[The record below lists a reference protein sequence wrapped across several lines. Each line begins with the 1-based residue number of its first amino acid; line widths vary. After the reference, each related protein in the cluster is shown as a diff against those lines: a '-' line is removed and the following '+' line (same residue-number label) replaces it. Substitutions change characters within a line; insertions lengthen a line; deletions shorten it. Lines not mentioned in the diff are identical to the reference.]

1 MEEYNIKTRV
11 VGVDISNERTT
22 YAVVDI
28 RGNILA
34 EDSFPT
40 TDYPDVN
47 NFVTALSEKIVMLV
61 EDNGGYETIRSIGV
75 SSPSASPVSGCI
87 ENAANLPWKGV
98 VPLAAMLRDRLGL
111 AVGLSN
117 DAHVSALGEYT
128 FGSAHGMKNF
138 IIISL
143 GVGIGSCFFSDG
155 SEHQG
160 HLGFAGEFG
169 HTCVVEGKDGR
180 ECGCG
185 HRGCLEA
192 YVGAVGIARTAK
204 ELLAESDAPSI
215 MRDLEKISPR
225 VIYDCC
231 EKGDELA
238 IEVFRRTGY
247 MLGLGLANY
256 ASIIDPEAIILT
268 GGISHA
274 GKWLLEP
281 AVESFENHVF
291 GNLRGK
297 VKIFTSRLNDRER
310 DVLGASALA
319 WSVPEYSLFK

>member
-1 MEEYNIKTRV
+1 MIEENIKSEV
-11 VGVDISNERTT
+11 VGVDISIESTT
-22 YAVVDI
+22 YAIVDV

-47 NFVTALSEKIVMLV
+47 NFVSTLSEKIVELV
-61 EDNGGYETIRSIGV
+61 EANGGYERIRSIGM
-75 SSPSASPVSGCI
+75 SSPSASSVTGCL
-87 ENAANLPWKGV
+87 ENAPNLPWKGII
-98 VPLAAMLRDRLGL
+98 PMAAMLRDRLGL
-111 AVGLSN
+111 AVALSN

-143 GVGIGSCFFSDG
+143 GVGLGSCFFSEG
-155 SEHQG
+155 SDHVG

-169 HTCVVEGKDGR
+169 HTCVVDNGR
-180 ECGCG
+180 QCGCG
-185 HRGCLEA
+185 QRGCLEA
-192 YVGAVGIARTAK
+192 YAGAAGIVRTAQ
-204 ELLAESDAPSI
+204 ELMAESDAPSL
-215 MRDLEKISPR
+215 MRDLTKLSPR
-225 VIYDCC
+225 TIFECC
-231 EKGDELA
+231 EQGDKMA
-238 IEVFRRTGY
+238 IDVFRRTGEI
-247 MLGLGLANY
+247 LGLGLANY

-281 AVESFENHVF
+281 LSESCENHVF
-291 GNLRGK
+291 GNMKGK
-297 VKIFTSRLNDRER
+297 IKILVSRLNDRER